1 MRIIV
6 CVHTMTV
13 MVIGLLETIKDT
25 KLLTMLP
32 TVAYVSYRAGGFAT
46 ATAMR
51 QNTCKKMALVKQMS

>member
-1 MRIIV
+1 
-6 CVHTMTV
+6 MTV